1 MLFVQSALSA
11 RLNHSHIV
19 GTSTALALKPYQR
32 FLHAC
37 LCIAGQ
43 QGTEWNMPNDAH
55 PIDTYLR
62 GADTVLNGQNIK
74 PAMGRAWN
82 ALAVATNHTYSAP
95 KLQAF
100 VKKGDIQAIVM
111 LAPSGH
117 FMQVRVEKYV
127 C

>member
-11 RLNHSHIV
+11 RLNHSQIV

-43 QGTEWNMPNDAH
+43 QATKWNMPNDAH
-55 PIDTYLR
+55 PIDKYLQV
-62 GADTVLNGQNIK
+62 ADTVLNGQNVK
-74 PAMGRAWN
+74 PAMGRAWI
-82 ALAVATNHTYSAP
+82 ALAVATNCSCSAP

-100 VKKGDIQAIVM
+100 VKQGDIQAIVM
-111 LAPSGH
+111 LAPSRGV
-117 FMQVRVEKYV
+117 MQVRVEKYV